1 MREERGDKSFEF
13 NDFILVFS
21 YWQLDNKLWNCI
33 NWKSLM
39 KLSIIIADY
48 IETQKLNRF
57 KWLLQSN
64 CGKDIVVWYQ
74 DLVYLRNENGRERE
88 ERLFPNYVVAYNWYI
103 QDRKIWYSSILEI
116 YK

>member
-21 YWQLDNKLWNCI
+21 YWQLDNELWNCI
-33 NWKSLM
+33 IWKSLM
-39 KLSIIIADY
+39 KLSIIIADC
-48 IETQKLNRF
+48 IEAQKLNRF

-64 CGKDIVVWYQ
+64 CEKDIVVWNQY
-74 DLVYLRNENGRERE
+74 LVYLGDENGRERE
-88 ERLFPNYVVAYNWYI
+88 ERLFPNYLVAYNWNI
-103 QDRKIWYSSILEI
+103 QDRTIWYSSILEI